1 MSAINRA
8 PANTNLLQPSKFIL
22 AFNRLPTVQY
32 FCQEANLPG
41 ASVGSAQFNTP
52 LLDVPVVGNKLS
64 YNEFT
69 VKFMIDEQIVS
80 WNELYKWMLAIA
92 SPKSLEDRSQYNA
105 LQNQN
110 TKYPSLYSDANLTIM
125 SALNNPLVRVNFHRM
140 FPVSLTDIDFDTQ
153 QSSDTIL
160 TATATFR
167 YEYFEITPA

>member
-1 MSAINRA
+1 MSALTRT

-22 AFNRLPTVQY
+22 AFNRLPTIQY

-41 ASVGSAQFNTP
+41 ASVGFAEFNTP
-52 LLDVPVVGNKLS
+52 LIDVPVVGNKLN

-69 VKFMIDEQIVS
+69 VKFMIDEQVAS

-92 SPKSLEDRSQYNA
+92 SPKSLEDRAQYNA

-125 SALNNPLVRVNFHRM
+125 SALNNPLVKVNFHRM

-167 YEYFEITPA
+167 YEFFEITPA